1 MRKKDEIK
9 KIGAII
15 LAAGSSS
22 RLGKPKQLLIFE
34 NESLLEKAI
43 RAVQNA
49 DLHQYVVIL
58 GGNADEI
65 QSKIDLSSLKV
76 LINHEWS
83 SGMASSMQ
91 LGLRYL
97 IENYNLEAVVLLLCD
112 QPHTNAGILNSI
124 IKRYKEAGKGIIA
137 SKYKETF
144 GVPAL
149 FDKAYFGEMLSMKSS
164 EGAKKIIFSHLEDT
178 GSVDFPLGEI
188 DIDTPE
194 DYEKLI
200 DQSLN

>member
-34 NESLLEKAI
+34 NESLLERAIKA
-43 RAVQNA
+43 AQNA
-49 DLHQYVVIL
+49 EVDQLVVIL
-58 GGNADEI
+58 GDNVDEI
-65 QSKIDLSSLKV
+65 QSKIDLSSRKV
-76 LINHEWS
+76 LINHNWS

-97 IENYNLEAVVLLLCD
+97 IENYNLEAVLLLLCD
-112 QPHTNAGILNSI
+112 QPYTIADVLNSI
-124 IKRYKEAGKGIIA
+124 IKAYKESGKGIIA
-137 SKYKETF
+137 SKYQNTL

-149 FDKAYFGEMLSMKSS
+149 FDKRYFDEMLSLKST
-164 EGAKKIIFSHLEDT
+164 EGAKKIILSHVEDT
-178 GSVDFPLGEI
+178 VTIDFPLGAI
-188 DIDTPE
+188 DIDTVA

-200 DQSLN
+200 HQSLN